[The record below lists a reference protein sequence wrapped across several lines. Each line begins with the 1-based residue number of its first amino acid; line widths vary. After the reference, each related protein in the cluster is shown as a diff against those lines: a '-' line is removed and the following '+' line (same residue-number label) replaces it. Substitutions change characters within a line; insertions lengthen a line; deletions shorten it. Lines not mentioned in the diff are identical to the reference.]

1 MLSDPESDDS
11 TRAVCSKKKSDSED
25 FDDNEQIRWEQ
36 ALKSKGPVSASYS
49 VYQLTPLSTSSAW
62 DEINTQ
68 LNIRLKGPDF
78 LQSLCDEA
86 HFVRSCLTKTSSAL
100 LNDLTQAKAALFCVK
115 QITNKRTTEDLR
127 VAFAKLL
134 PHSLSHARPQWPEL
148 TTNIQ
153 ILLTQHPT
161 LCESLPSVTMQ
172 AITDYLR
179 RLPSP
184 IRSEKCRAAAGV
196 VPKAS
201 PAPQHPPGIVPKS
214 STKATTGQKAS
225 TTPTSSTA
233 RRRSQKSSRPSQPR
247 STTDSKH
254 RTPSQPQPVP
264 RIFLVPSHSAQ
275 TQPSPSTSQNAPT
288 SLLPPLSTGLKISNA
303 SQPQPTSRAPQS
315 SARTQPSSNASWKPL
330 TLSRT
335 PEQPSAFESSTS
347 APAPSDI
354 SQRFRPFHLGK
365 RKKGS

>member
-11 TRAVCSKKKSDSED
+11 TRAVCSKRSDSED
-25 FDDNEQIRWEQ
+25 FDDNEQIRWSQ

-49 VYQLTPLSTSSAW
+49 VHQLTPLSTSSAW
-62 DEINTQ
+62 DEINAQ

-115 QITNKRTTEDLR
+115 QITNKGTTEDLR

-153 ILLTQHPT
+153 ILLTQNPT
-161 LCESLPSVTMQ
+161 LCDSLPSVTMQ

-214 STKATTGQKAS
+214 STTTGQKVS

-233 RRRSQKSSRPSQPR
+233 RRRSQNSSRPSQPR

-303 SQPQPTSRAPQS
+303 SQPQPTFYTPQS
-315 SARTQPSSNASWKPL
+315 SARNQLSWNASQKPS
-330 TLSRT
+330 TVSET
-335 PEQPSAFESSTS
+335 PEQPSDSESSTS
-347 APAPSDI
+347 AQAPSDS
-354 SQRFRPFHLGK
+354 SQRLRGPFRLGK
-365 RKKGS
+365 RKRGSRK